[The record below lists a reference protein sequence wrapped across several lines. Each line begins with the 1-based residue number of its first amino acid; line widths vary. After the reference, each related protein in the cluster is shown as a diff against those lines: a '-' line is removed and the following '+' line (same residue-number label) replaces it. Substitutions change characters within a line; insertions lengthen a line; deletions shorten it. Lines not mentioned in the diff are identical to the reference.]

1 MTTPFEAMRGV
12 VNVTQFL
19 PTLVAGGQPELR
31 HLEAFKAAGGKAVV
45 DIRAPSEP
53 RAFDEPGAARALG
66 LDYAQVAVGPTPLTD
81 ELMERVLAALRR
93 HPGENVLL
101 HCASGNRTGGPM
113 IAHLIL
119 DHGFE
124 EEDAVQLATRGGLR
138 SPEILAWG
146 LNYAR
151 RHGDHP

>member
-1 MTTPFEAMRGV
+1 MTTPYEALRGV
-12 VNVTQFL
+12 LNATEFL
-19 PTLVAGGQPELR
+19 PTLVAGGQPDLK
-31 HLEAFKAAGGKAVV
+31 HLEAFKAAGGTAVIDV
-45 DIRAPSEP
+45 RAPSEL
-53 RAFDEPGAARALG
+53 RAFDEPGAARTLG
-66 LDYAQVAVGPTPLTD
+66 LAYTQVTVGPTPLTD

-93 HPGENVLL
+93 HPGENVFL

-146 LNYAR
+146 LDYAR
-151 RHGDHP
+151 RHHRP

>member
-1 MTTPFEAMRGV
+1 MTTPYEAIRGV
-12 VNVTQFL
+12 VNATQFL
-19 PTLVAGGQPELR
+19 PTLVAGGQPDLR

-45 DIRAPSEP
+45 DIRGSSEP
-53 RAFDEPGAARALG
+53 RAFDEPSAVRALG
-66 LDYAQVAVGPTPLTD
+66 LEYAQVPVGPVPLTD
-81 ELMERVLAALRR
+81 EVMDRVLAALRQ
-93 HPGENVLL
+93 HAGENVLL

-124 EEDAVQLATRGGLR
+124 EEDAIQLATRGGLR

-146 LNYAR
+146 LDYAR
-151 RHGDHP
+151 RHGAP